1 MCAAQKLRQSNALYQ
16 FRVFCDFYIVIPY
29 SLFVQVRNE
38 FQVTKK
44 MSTYLVAF
52 VICDFGKLTEKTV
65 TNKIN
70 VSVAASADKLDQAQF
85 ALHTAANITDFYEKY
100 FGIRYPLPKQG
111 KFSKHH
117 PLPNLSRSYR
127 HP

>member
-1 MCAAQKLRQSNALYQ
+1 M
-16 FRVFCDFYIVIPY
+16 FI
-29 SLFVQVRNE
+29 QVRNE

-52 VICDFGKLTEKTV
+52 VICDFGKMTEKTV

-70 VSVAASADKLDQAQF
+70 VSVAASADKLDQAEY

-100 FGIRYPLPKQG
+100 FGIPYPLPKQG
-111 KFSKHH
+111 KFSKYN
-117 PLPNLSRSYR
+117 PLLNLSRSDC
-127 HP
+127 HS